1 MNKLINSPDLGLLI
15 FRLFVGLTMALA
27 HGLGKVPPPQMLV
40 DGVAGMGF
48 PLPVAFSWGA
58 ALSELIGGLLIAVGL
73 FTRPA
78 AFALGMTM
86 VVAAFVAHAAD
97 PFERKEMA
105 LLYLVAC
112 VLLVFQ
118 GAGRFSLDRIFRKK

>member
-1 MNKLINSPDLGLLI
+1 MNKLINSPDFGLLI

-48 PLPVAFSWGA
+48 PLPVAFAWGA

-86 VVAAFVAHAAD
+86 AVAAFVAHAAD
-97 PFERKEMA
+97 PFEKKEMA

-112 VLLVFQ
+112 LLLFFQ